1 MDIRENVKLEMF
13 SFVFLNTVQ
22 LCTLLYWKLLTV
34 PHLELK
40 IKVKFEFIFIMQIS
54 GLQGRVSR
62 LSVKLH
68 YEIIIGVC
76 TLQTFSIIFPHRYL
90 A

>member
-1 MDIRENVKLEMF
+1 MLTLEMF
-13 SFVFLNTVQ
+13 SFVILNTVQ
-22 LCTLLYWKLLTV
+22 LCIFPLCQKLQL

-40 IKVKFEFIFIMQIS
+40 IKVKFDFIFIMQIPE
-54 GLQGRVSR
+54 LQGRVLR
-62 LSVKLH
+62 LSVKPH
-68 YEIIIGVC
+68 YEIIIAVC